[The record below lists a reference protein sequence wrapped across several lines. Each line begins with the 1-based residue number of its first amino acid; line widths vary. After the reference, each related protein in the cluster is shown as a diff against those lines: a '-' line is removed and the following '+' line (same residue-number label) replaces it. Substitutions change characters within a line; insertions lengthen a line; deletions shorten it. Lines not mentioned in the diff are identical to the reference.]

1 MTLIRSADN
10 QRFKALLKLVQSS
23 RERRRAGLSVLDGL
37 HLVAA
42 YRDHVGNPEEV
53 VVSVTGRDDAE
64 IRAFIARLSPLEPLV
79 LADALFARLSSV
91 VTPTGIIGVVRTPRP
106 DPALPRTGPCL
117 MIEDLQDPG
126 NLGSILR
133 SAAAAA
139 IPHVLLSK
147 DSVQAWSPR
156 VLRAA
161 MGAHFML
168 RIHEG
173 IDLGMAARAYEGR
186 IIATTQRA
194 RRTVF
199 QEDLRGQVAL
209 VFGNE
214 GGGISARL
222 LGAAHAVVAIPMPGS
237 TESLNVAAAAAVCLF
252 ERVRQ
257 LGTGD

>member
-1 MTLIRSADN
+1 
-10 QRFKALLKLVQSS
+10 
-23 RERRRAGLSVLDGL
+23 VLG
-37 HLVAA
+37 
-42 YRDHVGNPEEV
+42 
-53 VVSVTGRDDAE
+53 
-64 IRAFIARLSPLEPLV
+64 
-79 LADALFARLSSV
+79 DALFGRLSSV
-91 VTPTGIIGVVRTPRP
+91 VTPTGLITIVRTPNAGP
-106 DPALPRTGPCL
+106 VPPRTGTCL
-117 MIEDLQDPG
+117 MIEGLQDPG

-168 RIHEG
+168 SIHEG
-173 IDLGMAARAYEGR
+173 IDLAAAAGAYEGR

-194 RRTVF
+194 RRALF
-199 QEDLRGQVAL
+199 DESLQGDVAL

-214 GGGISARL
+214 GGGISDRL
-222 LGAAHAVVAIPMPGS
+222 LAMAHAVVSIPMPGN

-257 LGTGD
+257 MNARE